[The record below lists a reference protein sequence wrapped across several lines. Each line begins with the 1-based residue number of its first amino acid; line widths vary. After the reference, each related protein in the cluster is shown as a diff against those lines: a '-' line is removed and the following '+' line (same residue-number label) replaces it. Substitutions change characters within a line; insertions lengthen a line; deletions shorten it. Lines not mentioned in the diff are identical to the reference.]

1 MRYLKE
7 FIDSSESSFIK
18 KIGKIEELSTKNKEE
33 ALQRREEMINTMPI
47 LTSYSIMKEFRHWE
61 KFKYEEIKLYFK
73 GYFLFEKTVMRGY
86 TNWNFGEGLPSIGFF
101 HLLTAYEEFQS
112 KKEQKEI
119 KYFIW
124 KNLHNHLSP
133 FGRYH
138 SYKALD
144 ADSFDA
150 MEEDWN
156 SILQRCKDN
165 IERMANRY
173 S

>member
-7 FIDSSESSFIK
+7 FIDSSDSSFIK
-18 KIGKIEELSTKNKEE
+18 KIGKIEELSPKNKEE
-33 ALQRREEMINTMPI
+33 ALRRREAIISSEAPFI
-47 LTSYSIMKEFRHWE
+47 SSSIIMLEFRHWK

-73 GYFLFEKTVMRGY
+73 GYFLFEKTVMRGH
-86 TNWNFGEGLPSIGFF
+86 TAWAFQETLPSIGFF
-101 HLLTAYEEFQS
+101 HLLTTYEEFQS

-144 ADSFDA
+144 ADSFDS

-165 IERMANRY
+165 IERMANR
-173 S
+173 

>member
-1 MRYLKE
+1 MDYCQL
-7 FIDSSESSFIK
+7 ILLIK
-18 KIGKIEELSTKNKEE
+18 KYNHSAPESMCEYANETDINLCAILIDFILEVPGNCLSKMRPRLTESVMEGLKNMLANWSQLDDFFLENYNKRINKE
-33 ALQRREEMINTMPI
+33 
-47 LTSYSIMKEFRHWE
+47 
-61 KFKYEEIKLYFK
+61 
-73 GYFLFEKTVMRGY
+73 
-86 TNWNFGEGLPSIGFF
+86 
-101 HLLTAYEEFQS
+101 
-112 KKEQKEI
+112 EQKEI

-144 ADSFDA
+144 ADSFDS

-165 IERMANRY
+165 IERRANR
-173 S
+173 